1 MSRILLSYLIVI
13 LIHAA
18 FFSIGHAQV
27 PTTQDCLGAI
37 PVCDYV
43 YTEPFTAT
51 GSGNYPNEINP
62 NQNCPNSCM
71 DGEKNSRWYQWTV
84 VQSGLLRLRITPQ
97 VQTDDYDWAV
107 YNLTNNYCN
116 EIYNNAIVM
125 QKSCNAAGG
134 ASHQGTT
141 GISTADG
148 GVTHCNG
155 GGPTNKWNADLA
167 VFEGETYVLCVS
179 DWTQTPGGYTLDFS
193 PSTAVIFDDVPPV
206 ISEIGYNDIINCGTN
221 SLTIRFSENVK
232 CNTVNVSD
240 FKLTG
245 PGGPYTVTQV
255 TGQNC
260 LLGGAMEREYKIF
273 FTPGLYQ
280 SGTYSLELLPLSFVK
295 DACDNYATPNVFYF
309 DIELGSPVV
318 YAGMDIDIPYAG
330 TTQLNGT
337 ASGGSGNYV
346 YSWTPAELLNNPNI
360 PNPTTVS
367 LTSSAF
373 FYLQVTDLGTS
384 CYGRDTVRV
393 NVMGGPLGI
402 QVSAYPTEI
411 CIGEQ
416 VDLLVMAD
424 GGSGSFSIEWTSNPE
439 GFESGLNNPVVY
451 PQETTTYM
459 VKVTDIVTNEFRTD
473 EVLVTVKPM
482 PLANAGPDQ
491 VINEGTTTQL
501 NGSAT
506 GGSGLYIYSWEPAG
520 LVSNPNIPNPVT
532 AILTEPTI
540 FTLMVMDQN
549 GCAGQPDFVL
559 INPAGDGL
567 SVFAFANPGAICLG
581 GSATISAQA
590 TGGGGTYTYSWTSV
604 PPGFTSDQSVIQ
616 DSPVGTTR
624 YNVLVNDGFTSVTD
638 FTTVTVNPLPL
649 INLIPDNAVIYGQD
663 TIVVCV
669 RDSVVIDAGNDGDPQ
684 GTQYYWSNGLL
695 GRTIT
700 TTTNGNWIDIQTF
713 GVNVTT
719 GGTGCQS
726 QGQIT
731 IIFDFNQCNIDIPER
746 RPDLQQL
753 ISVFPNPSNGEF
765 TLQTFEDLKWL
776 NIRIVDQKGRVIFAD
791 ESRKP
796 LYVGN
801 PRTINIGHAGTG
813 VFTLLLQSDS
823 AIDTRKLVTQ

>member
-1 MSRILLSYLIVI
+1 MKKISILLFVAVLM
-13 LIHAA
+13 
-18 FFSIGHAQV
+18 FCCRFTTQAQV

-43 YTEPFTAT
+43 YTELFTAT

-62 NQNCPNSCM
+62 NQSCPNSCM

-84 VQSGLLRLRITPQ
+84 VQTGMLRLRITPQ

-107 YNLTNNYCN
+107 FNLTNNYCN

-134 ASHQGTT
+134 PSHQGTT
-141 GISTADG
+141 GISTVDG
-148 GVTHCNG
+148 GVSHCNG
-155 GGPTNKWNADLA
+155 GGPTNKWNADLM

-240 FKLTG
+240 FKLSG
-245 PGGPYTVTQV
+245 PGGPYTITSI
-255 TGQNC
+255 TGDNC
-260 LLGGAMEREYKIF
+260 LLGGEMEREYKIF
-273 FTPGLYQ
+273 FTPGLFL
-280 SGTYSLELLPLSFVK
+280 SGTYSLELMPLSFVK

-330 TTQLNGT
+330 TAQLNGT

-346 YSWTPAELLNNPNI
+346 YSWTPADLLNNPSI

-367 LTSSAF
+367 LTSSTL

-384 CYGRDTVRV
+384 CYGRDTVLV
-393 NVMGGPLGI
+393 NVVGGPLGI
-402 QVSAYPTEI
+402 QVSANPTEI

-424 GGSGSFSIEWTSNPE
+424 GGSGNFSIEWTSDPE
-439 GFESGLNNPVVY
+439 GFTSDLTNPVVF
-451 PQETTTYM
+451 PEETTTYM
-459 VKVTDIVTNEFRTD
+459 VRVTDVVTNEFRTD
-473 EVLVTVKPM
+473 EIVVTVKPM
-482 PLANAGPDQ
+482 PVANAGSDQ
-491 VINEGTTTQL
+491 VINEGTTAQL

-506 GGSGLYIYSWEPAG
+506 GGSGVYTYSWEPSG

-532 AILTEPTI
+532 VILTEPTI
-540 FTLMVMDQN
+540 FTLMVSDQN
-549 GCAGQPDFVL
+549 GCVGQPDAVL

-567 SVFAFANPGAICLG
+567 SVFAFADPGAICLG
-581 GSATISAQA
+581 GTATISAQA
-590 TGGGGTYTYSWTSV
+590 TGGGGNYTYSWTSV
-604 PPGFTSDQSVIQ
+604 PPGFTSDLAVILV
-616 DSPVGTTR
+616 SPGINTR
-624 YNVLVNDGFTSVTD
+624 YNVTVYDGFTSVND
-638 FTTVTVNPLPL
+638 FTTVTVNPLPE
-649 INLIPDNAVIYGQD
+649 INLIPENAILYGQD

-684 GTQYYWSNGLL
+684 GTQYYWSNGQL

-700 TTTNGNWIDIQTF
+700 TSTNGNWIDIQTF

-731 IIFDFNQCNIDIPER
+731 IIFDFNQCNIDIAEHTS
-746 RPDLQQL
+746 DLEQTV
-753 ISVFPNPSNGEF
+753 SVYPNPNNGEF
-765 TLQTFEDLKWL
+765 VLQSHEDLRWL
-776 NIRIVDQKGRVIFAD
+776 NIKIVDQKGRTIYTD
-791 ESRKP
+791 DSRKS
-796 LYVGN
+796 LLAGN
-801 PRTINIGHAGTG
+801 PRTISIGYAGSG
-813 VFTLLLQSDS
+813 VFTLLLQSEN
-823 AIDTRKLVTQ
+823 AINARKLVIQ

>member
-1 MSRILLSYLIVI
+1 MLRVFISFIIACVMIAGINKITR
-13 LIHAA
+13 
-18 FFSIGHAQV
+18 AQV

-43 YTEPFTAT
+43 YTELFTAT

-62 NQNCPNSCM
+62 NQSCPNSCM

-84 VQSGLLRLRITPQ
+84 IQTGMLRLRITPQ

-107 YNLTNNYCN
+107 FNLTNNYCSQ
-116 EIYNNAIVM
+116 IYNNAIVM

-134 ASHQGTT
+134 PSHQGTT

-148 GVTHCNG
+148 GVSHCNG
-155 GGPTNKWNADLA
+155 GGPTNKWNADLM

-245 PGGPYTVTQV
+245 PGGPYTITQV

-260 LLGGAMEREYKIF
+260 LLGGAMEREYKIYF
-273 FTPGLYQ
+273 NPGLYQ

-295 DACDNYATPNVFYF
+295 DACDNYAVPNVFYF
-309 DIELGSPVV
+309 DVQLGSPVV

-330 TTQLNGT
+330 TAQLNGT

-346 YSWTPAELLNNPNI
+346 YSWTPANLLNNPSI

-367 LTSSAF
+367 LTSSTL

-384 CYGRDTVRV
+384 CYGRDTVLV
-393 NVMGGPLGI
+393 NVVGGPLGI
-402 QVSAYPTEI
+402 QVSANPTEI

-424 GGSGSFSIEWTSNPE
+424 GGSGNFSIEWTSDPE
-439 GFESGLNNPVVY
+439 GFTSGLNNPVVY

-459 VKVTDIVTNEFRTD
+459 VRVTDVVTNEFRTD

-482 PLANAGPDQ
+482 PIANAGPDQ
-491 VINEGTTTQL
+491 VINEGTTAQL

-506 GGSGLYIYSWEPAG
+506 GGSGVYTYSWEPAG
-520 LVSNPNIPNPVT
+520 LVSNPAIPNPVT

-540 FTLMVMDQN
+540 FTLMISDVN
-549 GCAGQPDFVL
+549 GCVGQPDFVL

-581 GSATISAQA
+581 GSTTISAQA
-590 TGGGGTYTYSWTSV
+590 TGGGGNYSYTWTSV
-604 PPGFTSDQSVIQ
+604 PPGFTSDQSVILV
-616 DSPVGTTR
+616 SPVMNTR
-624 YNVLVNDGFTSVTD
+624 YNVTVYDGFTSVND
-638 FTTVTVNPLPL
+638 FTTVTVNPLPV
-649 INLIPDNAVIYGQD
+649 INLIPDNAILYGQD

-684 GTQYYWSNGLL
+684 GTQYYWSNGQL

-700 TTTNGNWIDIQTF
+700 TSTNGNWIDIQTYS
-713 GVNVTT
+713 VNITT

-731 IIFDFNQCNIDIPER
+731 IIFDFNQCNIDIAEHSTN
-746 RPDLQQL
+746 LHQSV
-753 ISVFPNPSNGEF
+753 SVFPNPGNGAF
-765 TLQTFEDLKWL
+765 ALQTHEDINWL
-776 NIRIVDQKGRVIFAD
+776 NIKIVDQKGRIIFAD

-796 LYVGN
+796 LNAGN
-801 PRTINIGHAGTG
+801 PRTINIGHAGSG
-813 VFTLLLQSDS
+813 VFTLLLQSESDIN
-823 AIDTRKLVTQ
+823 ARKLVIQ

>member
-1 MSRILLSYLIVI
+1 MKKISILLFVAVLM
-13 LIHAA
+13 
-18 FFSIGHAQV
+18 FCCRFTTQAQV

-43 YTEPFTAT
+43 YTELFTAT

-62 NQNCPNSCM
+62 NQSCPNSCM

-84 VQSGLLRLRITPQ
+84 VQTGMLRLRITPQ

-107 YNLTNNYCN
+107 FNLTNNYCN

-134 ASHQGTT
+134 PSHQGTT

-148 GVTHCNG
+148 GVSHCNG
-155 GGPTNKWNADLA
+155 GGPTNKWNADLM

-240 FKLTG
+240 FKLSG
-245 PGGPYTVTQV
+245 PGGPYTITSI
-255 TGQNC
+255 TGDNC
-260 LLGGAMEREYKIF
+260 LLGGEMEREYKIF
-273 FTPGLYQ
+273 FTPGLFL
-280 SGTYSLELLPLSFVK
+280 SGTYSLELMPLSFVK

-330 TTQLNGT
+330 TAQLNGT

-346 YSWTPAELLNNPNI
+346 YSWTPADLLNNPSI

-367 LTSSAF
+367 LTSSTL

-384 CYGRDTVRV
+384 CYGRDTVLV
-393 NVMGGPLGI
+393 NVVGGPLGI
-402 QVSAYPTEI
+402 QVSANPTEI

-424 GGSGSFSIEWTSNPE
+424 GGSGNFSIEWTSDPE
-439 GFESGLNNPVVY
+439 GFTSDLTNPVVF
-451 PQETTTYM
+451 PEETTTYM
-459 VKVTDIVTNEFRTD
+459 VRVTDVVTNEFRTD
-473 EVLVTVKPM
+473 EIVVTVKPM
-482 PLANAGPDQ
+482 PVANAGSDQ
-491 VINEGTTTQL
+491 VINEGTTAQL

-506 GGSGLYIYSWEPAG
+506 GGSGVYTYSWEPSG

-532 AILTEPTI
+532 VILTEPTI
-540 FTLMVMDQN
+540 FTLMVSDQN
-549 GCAGQPDFVL
+549 GCVGQPDAVL

-567 SVFAFANPGAICLG
+567 SVFAFADPGAICLG
-581 GSATISAQA
+581 GTATISAQA
-590 TGGGGTYTYSWTSV
+590 TGGGGNYTYSWTSV
-604 PPGFTSDQSVIQ
+604 PPGFTSDLAVILV
-616 DSPVGTTR
+616 SPGINTR
-624 YNVLVNDGFTSVTD
+624 YNVTVYDGFTSVND
-638 FTTVTVNPLPL
+638 FTTVTVNPLPE
-649 INLIPDNAVIYGQD
+649 INLIPENAILYGQD

-684 GTQYYWSNGLL
+684 GTQYYWSNGQL

-700 TTTNGNWIDIQTF
+700 TSTNGNWIDIQTF

-731 IIFDFNQCNIDIPER
+731 IIFDFNQCNIDIAEHTS
-746 RPDLQQL
+746 DLEQTV
-753 ISVFPNPSNGEF
+753 SVYPNPNNGEF
-765 TLQTFEDLKWL
+765 VLQSHEDLRWL
-776 NIRIVDQKGRVIFAD
+776 NIKIVDQKGRTIYTD
-791 ESRKP
+791 DSRKS
-796 LYVGN
+796 LLAGN
-801 PRTINIGHAGTG
+801 PRTISIGYAGSG
-813 VFTLLLQSDS
+813 VFTLLLQSEN
-823 AIDTRKLVTQ
+823 AINARKLVIQ

>member
-1 MSRILLSYLIVI
+1 MKKISILLFVAVLM
-13 LIHAA
+13 
-18 FFSIGHAQV
+18 FCCRFTTQAQV

-43 YTEPFTAT
+43 YTELFTAA

-62 NQNCPNSCM
+62 NQSCPNSCM

-84 VQSGLLRLRITPQ
+84 VQTGMLRLRITPQ

-107 YNLTNNYCN
+107 FNLTNNYCN

-134 ASHQGTT
+134 PSHQGTT

-148 GVTHCNG
+148 GVSHCNG
-155 GGPTNKWNADLA
+155 GGPTNKWNADLM

-240 FKLTG
+240 FKLSG
-245 PGGPYTVTQV
+245 PGGPYTITSI
-255 TGQNC
+255 TGDNC
-260 LLGGAMEREYKIF
+260 LLGGEMEREYKIF
-273 FTPGLYQ
+273 FTPGLFL
-280 SGTYSLELLPLSFVK
+280 SGTYSLELMPLSFVK

-330 TTQLNGT
+330 TAQLNGT

-346 YSWTPAELLNNPNI
+346 YSWTPADLLNNPSI

-367 LTSSAF
+367 LTSSTL

-384 CYGRDTVRV
+384 CYGRDTVLV
-393 NVMGGPLGI
+393 NVVGGPLGI
-402 QVSAYPTEI
+402 QVSANPTEI

-424 GGSGSFSIEWTSNPE
+424 GGSGNFSIEWTSDPE
-439 GFESGLNNPVVY
+439 GFTSDLTNPVVF
-451 PQETTTYM
+451 PEETTTYM
-459 VKVTDIVTNEFRTD
+459 VRVTDVVTNEFRTD
-473 EVLVTVKPM
+473 EIVVTVKPM
-482 PLANAGPDQ
+482 PVANAGSDQ
-491 VINEGTTTQL
+491 VINEGTTAQL

-506 GGSGLYIYSWEPAG
+506 GGSGVYTYSWEPSG

-532 AILTEPTI
+532 VILTEPTI
-540 FTLMVMDQN
+540 FTLMVSDQN
-549 GCAGQPDFVL
+549 GCVGQPDAVL

-567 SVFAFANPGAICLG
+567 SVFAFADPGAICLG
-581 GSATISAQA
+581 GTATISAQA
-590 TGGGGTYTYSWTSV
+590 TGGGGNYTYSWTSV
-604 PPGFTSDQSVIQ
+604 PPGFTSDLAVILV
-616 DSPVGTTR
+616 SPGINTR
-624 YNVLVNDGFTSVTD
+624 YNVTVYDGFTSVND
-638 FTTVTVNPLPL
+638 FTTVTVNPLPE
-649 INLIPDNAVIYGQD
+649 INLIPENAILYGQD

-684 GTQYYWSNGLL
+684 GTQYYWSNGQL

-700 TTTNGNWIDIQTF
+700 TSTNGNWIDIQTF

-731 IIFDFNQCNIDIPER
+731 IIFDFNQCNIDIAEHTS
-746 RPDLQQL
+746 DLEQTV
-753 ISVFPNPSNGEF
+753 SVYPNPNNGEF
-765 TLQTFEDLKWL
+765 VLQSHEDLRWL
-776 NIRIVDQKGRVIFAD
+776 NIKIVDQKGRTIYTD
-791 ESRKP
+791 DSRKS
-796 LYVGN
+796 LLAGN
-801 PRTINIGHAGTG
+801 PRTISIGYAGSG
-813 VFTLLLQSDS
+813 VFTLLLQSEN
-823 AIDTRKLVTQ
+823 AINARKLVIQ

>member
-1 MSRILLSYLIVI
+1 
-13 LIHAA
+13 
-18 FFSIGHAQV
+18 
-27 PTTQDCLGAI
+27 
-37 PVCDYV
+37 
-43 YTEPFTAT
+43 
-51 GSGNYPNEINP
+51 
-62 NQNCPNSCM
+62 
-71 DGEKNSRWYQWTV
+71 
-84 VQSGLLRLRITPQ
+84 
-97 VQTDDYDWAV
+97 
-107 YNLTNNYCN
+107 
-116 EIYNNAIVM
+116 
-125 QKSCNAAGG
+125 
-134 ASHQGTT
+134 
-141 GISTADG
+141 
-148 GVTHCNG
+148 
-155 GGPTNKWNADLA
+155 
-167 VFEGETYVLCVS
+167 
-179 DWTQTPGGYTLDFS
+179 
-193 PSTAVIFDDVPPV
+193 
-206 ISEIGYNDIINCGTN
+206 
-221 SLTIRFSENVK
+221 
-232 CNTVNVSD
+232 
-240 FKLTG
+240 
-245 PGGPYTVTQV
+245 
-255 TGQNC
+255 
-260 LLGGAMEREYKIF
+260 
-273 FTPGLYQ
+273 
-280 SGTYSLELLPLSFVK
+280 
-295 DACDNYATPNVFYF
+295 
-309 DIELGSPVV
+309 
-318 YAGMDIDIPYAG
+318 
-330 TTQLNGT
+330 
-337 ASGGSGNYV
+337 V

-581 GSATISAQA
+581 GTATISAQA

-616 DSPVGTTR
+616 VSPVGTTR

>member
-360 PNPTTVS
+360 PNPTTAS

-581 GSATISAQA
+581 GTATISAQA

-616 DSPVGTTR
+616 VSPVGTTR
-624 YNVLVNDGFTSVTD
+624 YNVLANDGFTSVTD